1 MTPARVRAGLGVL
14 GMALGIMVTGCR
26 LSSQD
31 ANSSGAAIDTPT
43 QVLKG
48 FEMNDVKNSVKTMTL
63 QAPEA
68 RIYDTLQVADVDQP
82 ALVFYKSGRMSS
94 RLTAPSGR
102 VHTDTHE
109 VETWGGVTVVSAD
122 SSTLKTDRLRYDP
135 KKEKIFSNDPVRL
148 EKTDSITE
156 GIGLETDPE
165 LHTVKIGR
173 QKVRFKK
180 RMAS

>member
-1 MTPARVRAGLGVL
+1 LIRARYGAGLLAIGV
-14 GMALGIMVTGCR
+14 ALTGCR
-26 LSSQD
+26 PSPPD
-31 ANSSGAAIDTPT
+31 ANASRTAVETPT

-48 FEMNDVKNSVKTMTL
+48 FEMNDVRNSITTMTL

-68 RIYDTLQVADVDQP
+68 RIYDALQVADVDQP
-82 ALVFYKSGRMSS
+82 ILVFYKAGRVSS

-122 SSTLKTDRLRYDP
+122 SSTLTTDRLRYDP
-135 KKEKIFSNDPVRL
+135 AKRKIFSNDAVRIV
-148 EKTDSITE
+148 KTDSVTE

-173 QKVRFKK
+173 QKVHFKK
-180 RMAS
+180 GMVR